1 MHTRNYRLLTRNY
14 GVLTRN
20 YRVRETIAYSRETIA
35 CSRETFRV
43 GNEKLF
49 WAQALQFPVASL
61 LPSYK
66 EDLSS
71 WDTERVLHLD
81 KERIWEKAF
90 FLLNWSL
97 FQSRSETAR
106 LLVRAVVKN
115 EPMGRQRSCTNLW
128 RRFPPRIPPD
138 PAKMGG
144 ESGYISGSFR
154 HRILRLLRLK
164 RRLSRAATW
173 HGKVRSTRSVS
184 QGTEVTTVTEYVP
197 CRYSTRTAS
206 W

>member
-1 MHTRNYRLLTRNY
+1 MISEGSCDTEDRFSITGINSILNMLKYKT
-14 GVLTRN
+14 
-20 YRVRETIAYSRETIA
+20 YSVTVVT
-35 CSRETFRV
+35 SV
-43 GNEKLF
+43 
-49 WAQALQFPVASL
+49 P
-61 LPSYK
+61 
-66 EDLSS
+66 
-71 WDTERVLHLD
+71 WDTERVLRLD
-81 KERIWEKAF
+81 KDAYGKKPF

-97 FQSRSETAR
+97 IQSRSETAR

-128 RRFPPRIPPD
+128 RRFPPD
-138 PAKMGG
+138 PARSRQNGRGIWLYKR
-144 ESGYISGSFR
+144 SFR